1 MFGNLGAKQVEKVM
15 KQMGIAQTPV
25 DAKRVTIEL
34 EDSNIVIDEPQVTK
48 ITMQGQDT
56 FQVVG
61 TSREESN
68 QSFSD
73 EDVSTVVE
81 KTGASEEKVREFL
94 EKNDGDIALAII
106 ELKEWVVEQQTLNTS
121 LTYTKYGKMARVP
134 WASEKA
140 L

>member
-1 MFGNLGAKQVEKVM
+1 MFGNLGTKQVEKVM

-61 TSREESN
+61 VSKEESN
-68 QSFSD
+68 QAFTD
-73 EDVSTVVE
+73 EDVLTVVE
-81 KTGASEEKVREFL
+81 KTGESEEKVREFL
-94 EKNDGDIALAII
+94 EKNGGDMALAIM
-106 ELKEWVVEQQTLNTS
+106 ELKS
-121 LTYTKYGKMARVP
+121 
-134 WASEKA
+134 
-140 L
+140 

>member
-1 MFGNLGAKQVEKVM
+1 MFGNLGTKQVEKVM

-61 TSREESN
+61 VSKEESN
-68 QSFSD
+68 QAFTD
-73 EDVSTVVE
+73 EDVLTVVE
-81 KTGASEEKVREFL
+81 KTEVSEEKAREFL
-94 EKNDGDIALAII
+94 EKNGGDIALAIM
-106 ELKEWVVEQQTLNTS
+106 ELKS
-121 LTYTKYGKMARVP
+121 
-134 WASEKA
+134 
-140 L
+140 